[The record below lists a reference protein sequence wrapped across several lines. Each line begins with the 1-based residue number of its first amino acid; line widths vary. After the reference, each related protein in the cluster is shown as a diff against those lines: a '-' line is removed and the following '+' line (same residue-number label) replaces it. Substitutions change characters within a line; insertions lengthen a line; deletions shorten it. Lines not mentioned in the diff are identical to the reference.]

1 MNVTLENLTKKWGPV
16 IGTDDIT
23 LDIKSGEFV
32 AFLGPSGCG
41 KTTTLLMIAG
51 IYKPTAGY
59 VKFDGRIVNRLQPR
73 DRNIGMVFQSYALY
87 PHMTV
92 YDNLV
97 FPMKLN
103 KTPRTVMIE
112 RAERVAKMMGIDHL
126 MARKPGQLSGGQQQR
141 VALGRAL
148 TKEPNLLLFDEPLSN
163 LDARLRLS
171 MRGEIK
177 RLQLDLGIT
186 SIYVTHDQVEATTMA
201 DRVAIMRAGH
211 LQAYC
216 PPAELYEQPRNLFIA
231 NFIGNPPM
239 NFVDVTVS
247 AENGNFHAR
256 REGFDAP
263 VSSRRG
269 AKAAGREHAI
279 LGIRPEDMSIAPAQ
293 AGDGILGEAYVVEP
307 LGRDDLVTVHVADAK
322 VLVLADPKLNIRI
335 GDPVR
340 VKFDAEKVQFFDP
353 DTEESLLWA

>member
-1 MNVTLENLTKKWGPV
+1 MEVRLESLTKKWGSV
-16 IGTDDIT
+16 IGTEDIT
-23 LDIKSGEFV
+23 LDINSGEFV

-41 KTTTLLMIAG
+41 KTTSLLMIAG
-51 IYKPTAGY
+51 IYKPTNGY
-59 VKFDGRIVNRLQPR
+59 VKFDGRIVNRVQPK

-97 FPMKLN
+97 FPMKLK
-103 KTPRTVMIE
+103 KTPAHEMKK
-112 RAERVAKMMGIDHL
+112 RAQRVADMMGIGQL
-126 MARKPGQLSGGQQQR
+126 MDRKPGQLSGGQQQR

-186 SIYVTHDQVEATTMA
+186 SIYVTHDQVEAMTMA
-201 DRVAIMRAGH
+201 DRVAVIQGGH

-216 PPAELYEQPRNLFIA
+216 APDELYEQPRNLFIA
-231 NFIGNPPM
+231 SFVGNPPM
-239 NFVDVTVS
+239 NFLTVEVGT
-247 AENGNFHAR
+247 ENGSYHAR
-256 REGFDAP
+256 REHFDAI
-263 VSSRRG
+263 VSPERG
-269 AKAAGREHAI
+269 TKAASRGQVI
-279 LGIRPEDMSIAPAQ
+279 LGIRPEDVTITPAS
-293 AGDGILGEAYVVEP
+293 LGEGVLGEVYVVEP
-307 LGRDDLVTVHVADAK
+307 LGRDDLVDVHVGEASIH
-322 VLVLADPKLNIRI
+322 VLADPTLNIKI

-340 VKFDAEKVQFFDP
+340 LAFNGEKVQFFDQG
-353 DTEESLLWA
+353 TENSLLWA

>member
-1 MNVTLENLTKKWGPV
+1 MEVNLENLTKMWGTV
-16 IGTDDIT
+16 VGTEDIT

-51 IYKPTAGY
+51 IYKPTGGL
-59 VKFDGRIVNRLQPR
+59 VKFDGQIVNRLQPR

-92 YDNLV
+92 YENLV
-97 FPMKLN
+97 FPMKLK
-103 KTPRTVMIE
+103 KTPSMVMKE

-126 MARKPGQLSGGQQQR
+126 MERRPGELSGGQQQR

-186 SIYVTHDQVEATTMA
+186 SIYVTHDQVEAMTMA
-201 DRVAIMRAGH
+201 DRVAVMRAGH
-211 LQAYC
+211 LQTYC
-216 PPAELYEQPRNLFIA
+216 PPNELYEQPRNLFIA
-231 NFIGNPPM
+231 GFIGNPPM
-239 NFVDVTVS
+239 NFLDVAVS
-247 AENGNFHAR
+247 AENGDFQAR
-256 REGFDAP
+256 REGFGAI
-263 VSSRRG
+263 VSSERG
-269 AKAAGREHAI
+269 AKAAGREHVI
-279 LGIRPEDMSIAPAQ
+279 LGIRPEDMSIIPAQ

-307 LGRDDLVTVHVADAK
+307 LGRDDLVDVHIADAS
-322 VLVLADPKLNIRI
+322 VHVLADPNFNIKI

-340 VKFDAEKVQFFDP
+340 VRLDPEKVQFFDP
-353 DTEESLLWA
+353 ETEDSLLWA